1 MRCGHCPVSTARA
14 TMLGMCL
21 TFIALQN
28 NTSIHIIIQLSKDNY
43 YTDEQI
49 HYYADKQTHYYTN
62 EQTHYYT
69 DEQNTLLYRLIYKSL
84 CVVVSTVK
92 CVVHHWKCITIAAW
106 LDPTAVCSQVP
117 QPQLP
122 QLLVEP
128 DHTVCGISAVWKL
141 LGVWD

>member
-1 MRCGHCPVSTARA
+1 MWTLSTAR
-14 TMLGMCL
+14 
-21 TFIALQN
+21 
-28 NTSIHIIIQLSKDNY
+28 IHIIIQLNKVNY
-43 YTDEQI
+43 Y
-49 HYYADKQTHYYTN
+49 THYYTT

-84 CVVVSTVK
+84 CVVVSSVK
-92 CVVHHWKCITIAAW
+92 CVVHHCKCITIAAW

-117 QPQLP
+117 QPQHP